1 MYNKLK
7 ELITEEK
14 FKFVS
19 IITTLYM
26 LAAHG
31 YMYLN
36 TIFSHD
42 SMKIIYWGE
51 SLLYD
56 SVEIGRYIIPLYL
69 LIRGKYYPP
78 FLVGMLSIIFMIIF
92 IYFIILLFD
101 IKNKK
106 HIAIISGIIST
117 SCTITLLNAT
127 YIEYSDMY
135 ILSFLLA
142 IISLYILLKTK
153 IRFKTI
159 ISIILFI
166 ISMGI
171 YQTAFP
177 IFLTLL
183 FIYTIIEILKKNDIK
198 RCFKVLCKNTV
209 ICSIASVIYFI
220 IYKLVLLV
228 LKIKPSNCYNSVNEV
243 AKFNSIK
250 DMLLMIKNQ
259 YKITIHFIHHPSTY
273 YNHLVFFINIC
284 LIIIT
289 IYMIYRIIKTNK
301 YKLFPKVLITIL
313 LLSLTFIVNCTF
325 FLANGVIHELMIL
338 PMFLLYLL
346 LIVIFDRSIE
356 QKDKIFKHNYILARK
371 LYSFSIACF
380 CIMIFSAIIYSNQI
394 YLKKNMEFESTK
406 LTMNRIIQNIEN
418 MDEYDIK
425 KTPIVF
431 IGYLHSGPLAYEKP
445 ELDYK
450 GVGQERMYGLTYYRT
465 YKQFLNYYMGYP
477 VEVLDEETATKY
489 SEKEEVKNMKP
500 FPSKESYK
508 IVDGVL
514 VIKLSD
520 NLY

>member
-7 ELITEEK
+7 ALITEEK

-19 IITTLYM
+19 IITTFYM

-31 YMYLN
+31 YIYLN

-42 SMKIIYWGE
+42 SMKIIYWGD
-51 SLLYD
+51 SLFYD

-78 FLVGMLSIIFMIIF
+78 LLVGMLSIIFMILL
-92 IYFIILLFD
+92 IYILILLFD
-101 IKNKK
+101 IKNKIN
-106 HIAIISGIIST
+106 IAIISGVIST

-142 IISLYILLKTK
+142 TISLYILLKAK
-153 IRFKTI
+153 IKFKTI
-159 ISIILFI
+159 ISIVLFV

-183 FIYTIIEILKKNDIK
+183 FIYTIIEILKKNDVK
-198 RCFKVLCKNTV
+198 ACFKNLCKNTI

-220 IYKLVLLV
+220 IYRLVLLV
-228 LKIKPSNCYNSVNEV
+228 LKIKPSTCYNSVNKV

-250 DMLLMIKNQ
+250 DMYITFKNQ
-259 YKITIHFIHHPSTY
+259 YKITFQFIQHPSTY
-273 YNHLVFFINIC
+273 YSHIVFVINIC

-289 IYMIYRIIKTNK
+289 IYTLYKIIKTNK
-301 YKLFPKVLITIL
+301 YKLFSKLLTIAL
-313 LLSLTFIVNCTF
+313 LVSLTFIVNCTF

-356 QKDKIFKHNYILARK
+356 QKDKVFKHNYFLAKR
-371 LYSFSIACF
+371 LYSFLIISF
-380 CIMIFSAIIYSNQI
+380 CIMFFSAIIYSNQI
-394 YLKKNMEFESTK
+394 YLKKNMEFDATK
-406 LTMNRIIQNIEN
+406 MTMNRIVQNIEN
-418 MDEYDIK
+418 MDEYDVE

-431 IGYLHSGPLAYEKP
+431 IGYLNNGPLAYEKP

-450 GVGQERMYGLTYYRT
+450 AVGQGAMYGLTYYRT

-477 VEVLDEETATKY
+477 VEVLDEETSLKY
-489 SEKEEVKNMKP
+489 AEKVKNMKP
-500 FPSKESYK
+500 FPSKESYR
-508 IVDGVL
+508 IIDGVL
-514 VIKLSD
+514 VIKLS
-520 NLY
+520 